1 MSRIIRTRFSQMRNR
16 VTFLEEISSGPEA
29 GGGDL
34 EEVFSCACAVEEISF
49 KDFEILNLSAEKK
62 YITIITR
69 NNRSAFQPDTFH
81 QFQIRDGISSN
92 KIYNVKELS
101 ALPQTREQYIKIV
114 GEQSE

>member
-1 MSRIIRTRFSQMRNR
+1 MSRIIRTRFSDMRNR

-29 GGGDL
+29 GEGDL

-81 QFQIRDGISSN
+81 KLKLRDGLA
-92 KIYNVKELS
+92 KDKTYNVKELF
-101 ALPQTREQYIKIV
+101 ALPNTKEQYLKIV

>member
-34 EEVFSCACAVEEISF
+34 EEVFSCACAVEEVSL
-49 KDFEILNLSAEKK
+49 KDFEVLGLSTGKK

-69 NNRSAFQPDTFH
+69 NNWKTFQPQHFH
-81 QFQIRDGISSN
+81 QFQLRDGFMKD
-92 KIYNVKELS
+92 KIYNVKEVS